1 MEEVIN
7 PRDAPD
13 SYFDAI
19 WAELM
24 SLRATAKRKR
34 AEPDSLHKANELSD
48 GQILEVLEL
57 LDERIFQQTIAKM
70 TGISMATI
78 SNIKRGLI
86 YKERI
91 AKLRAQAKP
100 CTSESPKSGRS
111 KGSASSLQ
119 FEPRRKFTPLQKR
132 KGSRT
137 TG

>member
-1 MEEVIN
+1 MEEEIN
-7 PRDAPD
+7 PRDQPD

-24 SLRATAKRKR
+24 RMRRAVKRQR
-34 AEPDSLHKANELSD
+34 DMPTQKANELSD
-48 GQILEVLEL
+48 EQLLRVLEMLDDRVL
-57 LDERIFQQTIAKM
+57 LQTIARKIGM
-70 TGISMATI
+70 SIGSVG
-78 SNIKRGLI
+78 NIKRGII